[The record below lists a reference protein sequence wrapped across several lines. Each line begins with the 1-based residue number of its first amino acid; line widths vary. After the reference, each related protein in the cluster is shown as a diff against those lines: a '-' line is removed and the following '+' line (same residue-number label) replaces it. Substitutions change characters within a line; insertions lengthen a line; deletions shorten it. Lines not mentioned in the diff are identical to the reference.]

1 MRAFIA
7 ASVLAL
13 ILAGCAGRQE
23 PVAQGPLYAGPGPAA
38 SATVGTDP
46 AQQVLSRLHR
56 FSQLEIELGQ
66 VASHNAASED
76 VKRLAADVAEHRKE
90 LDAKVRQ
97 MARQSNITLVE
108 PTPVS
113 RTDREYM
120 SYQNQV
126 MKDLRALRGEDFD
139 HAYLTTLTLHHAEL
153 LPVLRDLAPQI
164 VDQEVKALVTNAIP
178 VLENEY
184 ARGLSLLSRGY
195 RSSESMTR

>member
-7 ASVLAL
+7 ASVVTL
-13 ILAGCAGRQE
+13 ILASCAGQQE

-38 SATVGTDP
+38 PAAIGTDP

-56 FSQLEIELGQ
+56 FSQLGIELGQ
-66 VASHNAASED
+66 IASSNAASDD
-76 VKRLAADVAEHRKE
+76 VKRLATDIAQHRRE
-90 LDAKVRQ
+90 LDAKVRL
-97 MARQSNITLVE
+97 MARQNNITLVE

-120 SYQNQV
+120 SYQNEV
-126 MKDLRALRGEDFD
+126 MRDLRTLRGEDFD

-153 LPVLRDLAPQI
+153 LPILRDLAPQI
-164 VDQEVKALVTNAIP
+164 VDQEMKALVTNAIP
-178 VLENEY
+178 ALENEY